1 MDTEIIERLRPWAAP
16 AMWAA
21 AALVAV
27 LVAARIG
34 HFIALRAARGRP
46 VATAL
51 LQAAHRP
58 AQLALALLALEFVR
72 DAAPPALWGM
82 AGLRHFL
89 IIALIG
95 ALTWLAVKLINACEH
110 AVALLYPS
118 DQLTDV
124 QKNLHARRVQTKAH
138 VLLRTASGFVIVLG
152 IACVLITFPGVRQFG
167 AGLLA
172 SAGVIGIVAGLAAK
186 PVFGNLLAGLQIA
199 MTQPI
204 RLDDIVI
211 VKDQFA
217 HVEEIGGTYVVLRI
231 WDDRRMVVPLQWF
244 IENPFE
250 NWTLTGSKLLG
261 AVDLWVDFRMPM
273 EPLRAE
279 LKRLVEAAPE
289 WDRRTQLLVVND
301 SDRFA
306 LQVRALVS
314 AANAGAL
321 TDLRNRVREGL
332 VAFIGRHYRE
342 YLPAGARNPADQLA
356 AEKLAEERAHAPSSP
371 PRASA
376 H

>member
-1 MDTEIIERLRPWAAP
+1 MDMPMLEKLSPWATP
-16 AMWAA
+16 ALWAA
-21 AALVAV
+21 GALVAALVASRIGYFLALRATRGRSAATA
-27 LVAARIG
+27 LVAASR
-34 HFIALRAARGRP
+34 
-46 VATAL
+46 
-51 LQAAHRP
+51 RP

-72 DAAPPALWGM
+72 GAAPPELWGM
-82 AGLRHFL
+82 AGIRHFI

-95 ALTWLAVKLINACEH
+95 ALTWLVVKLINACEQ
-110 AVALLYPS
+110 AVAVLYP
-118 DQLTDV
+118 TDAAD
-124 QKNLHARRVQTKAH
+124 NLRARRVQTKAH

-152 IACVLITFPGVRQFG
+152 LACVLITFPGVRQFG

-217 HVEEIGGTYVVLRI
+217 RVEEIGGTYVVLRV
-231 WDDRRMVVPLQWF
+231 WDDRRLVVPLQWF

-250 NWTLTGSKLLG
+250 NWTLTGTKLVG
-261 AVDLWVDFRMPM
+261 AVDLWVDFRMPL

-279 LKRLVEAAPE
+279 LRRIVEVAPE
-289 WDRRTQLLVVND
+289 WDARMQALVVND
-301 SDRFA
+301 ADKSGIQ
-306 LQVRALVS
+306 LRALVS

-321 TDLRNRVREGL
+321 GDLRNRVREGL
-332 VAFIGRHYRE
+332 IGYIARHYRA
-342 YLPAGARNPADQLA
+342 YLPTAPRNPAEQVA
-356 AEKLAEERAHAPSSP
+356 AEERPHAAQEP
-371 PRASA
+371 PRTAAS